1 MTTVSRRGWWLLA
14 LLAPVCWWVGQASTH
29 SQGLI
34 HAALYEAL
42 LYLFVP
48 GAIAGLL
55 LGLVARTLGLT
66 AIRNLLSPAQAI
78 LFGTLATALVAIT
91 LTGVAW
97 ATFKEDEAGQLLWII
112 LSGAAT
118 LTFFGIWSLLAMRAA
133 AATKSLSLGAT
144 LIISAFAAHAV
155 GFWGLALLAQWLE
168 RHQPEP
174 SVPIALAIY
183 LLVTIIVYLPITL
196 TACGTAGL
204 VGGLGR
210 RTHGAPVPPPADFP
224 ADTVTPFVPPTPVP
238 THSQAQPRSGEEYHG
253 EEPSPAPTHPTP
265 APVHEG
271 PSSSAPHPGNEDT
284 GEVPAP
290 SETDRG

>member
-1 MTTVSRRGWWLLA
+1 MTTVFRRGWWLLA
-14 LLAPVCWWVGQASTH
+14 LLAPICWWAGEASAH
-29 SQGLI
+29 SHVLI

-55 LGLVARTLGLT
+55 LGLVARTLGLP
-66 AIRNLLSPAQAI
+66 AIRDLLSPAQAV
-78 LFGTLATALVAIT
+78 LFGTLASALVAIT

-118 LTFFGIWSLLAMRAA
+118 LTFFGIWSLLAMRVA

-144 LIISAFAAHAV
+144 LIISAFAAHAI
-155 GFWGLALLAQWLE
+155 GLWGLALLAQWLD

-196 TACGTAGL
+196 AACGTAGL

-210 RTHGAPVPPPADFP
+210 RPLAASVPPVDFP
-224 ADTVTPFVPPTPVP
+224 ADPIAPFVPPTAVP
-238 THSQAQPRSGEEYHG
+238 TQSQAQPRSGEEYHG
-253 EEPSPAPTHPTP
+253 EEPSSAPAYPAS
-265 APVHEG
+265 APVTEA
-271 PSSSAPHPGNEDT
+271 PSSSAPQPANDDIGE
-284 GEVPAP
+284 EVPAP